1 VAEIK
6 NVKTFPIYGLLNVKI
21 CHTIL
26 KIIIF
31 SDNHF
36 KILTKSHSIT
46 SVLLSLQVVFYF
58 VESPVTLVLQ
68 VPVFGYRIL
77 DAVGYQ

>member
-1 VAEIK
+1 
-6 NVKTFPIYGLLNVKI
+6 
-21 CHTIL
+21 L

-58 VESPVTLVLQ
+58 VESPITLVLQ

-77 DAVGYQ
+77 NAVGYQ